1 MKGRI
6 YLPTKRLLDNDEE
19 IIKKWQLFVSEGV
32 LDKKGLRDIISR
44 SWERCKS
51 YGIDPYENN
60 FSVDITEDDLKMKYK
75 EFSPLLETA
84 KPLMKTLYNL
94 IQNSDFMIRL
104 TDGDGYVLE
113 HIGDDSL
120 IHHHDFL
127 VLQDGYN
134 ISEEV
139 IGTNAIGLSL
149 ITGEPIQVLG
159 GEHYLQK
166 YHKWT
171 SSACPIKDE
180 DNGILGVLSITG
192 NYEFVHPHTLG
203 MVVAAAK
210 AIEKEM
216 KLENSNRKLKI
227 VNEQFYQITESISEG
242 IIRIDSQGEIT
253 SMNRFARKLLGY
265 GGKGK
270 HNIHISDVLSTNCKK
285 DILGT
290 VNKGKG
296 YQEEEIDFTTKSGTN
311 KTCIVNVTPIRLFSS
326 SDLGGGVITFRENKA
341 VLSMINKI
349 VGANARFTFDDIFG
363 KSENIAHSIK
373 IATIAS
379 KNDATILLQ
388 GESGTG
394 KEMFAQ
400 AIHNAS
406 RRKDR
411 PFVFLNCGAIPRD
424 LVSSELFGY
433 VEGAFTGA
441 KRGGHPGKFELADGG
456 TIFLDEI
463 GDMPLDVQV
472 SLLRVL
478 EERNVVRVGGHDVI
492 PINVRVIAA
501 SNKDLKKEVALGKFR
516 SDFFY
521 RINVMPIYINS
532 LRERKE
538 DIKIFIDYFYEKFC
552 ETNDM
557 NIKRIH
563 ESFYE
568 GMINYDWPG
577 NVRELQNIMQLVL
590 NIAENSSVLTDINLP
605 SYIIEKENIGETS
618 GIKQLL
624 TLEQI
629 EKNTIMQTLI
639 DVNDNMAA
647 ASRIL
652 GIGRSTLYRKMEKY
666 KLVNR

>member
-1 MKGRI
+1 
-6 YLPTKRLLDNDEE
+6 LPTKELLDNDED
-19 IIKKWQLFVSEGV
+19 IIKKWELFISEGI
-32 LDKKGLRDIISR
+32 LNKEGLRDVISK
-44 SWERCKS
+44 SWERSKS
-51 YGIDPYENN
+51 YNIDPFKND
-60 FSVDITEDDLKMKYK
+60 FSIELSEDDLKKKYK
-75 EFSPLLETA
+75 EFLPLLETA
-84 KPLMKTLYNL
+84 KPLMQTLYNL
-94 IQNSDFMIRL
+94 IQNSNFMIRL
-104 TDGDGYVLE
+104 TDRDGYVLDHLGE
-113 HIGDDSL
+113 DSL
-120 IHHHDFL
+120 IRQHKFQI
-127 VLQDGYN
+127 LQDGYN
-134 ISEEV
+134 IKEEV
-139 IGTNAIGLSL
+139 IGTNAIGISL
-149 ITGEPIQVLG
+149 ISGEPIQVLG
-159 GEHYLQK
+159 GEHYLHE

-180 DNGILGVLSITG
+180 KGGILGVLSITG

-216 KLENSNRKLKI
+216 KLEYSNKKLKI

-242 IIRIDSQGEIT
+242 IIRIDNQGNIS

-265 GGKGK
+265 SEKDVR
-270 HNIHISDVLSTNCKK
+270 NMHIGDVLSTNSGKG
-285 DILGT
+285 IINA
-290 VNKGKG
+290 VNKERD
-296 YQEEEIDFTTKSGTN
+296 YQEEEIDFTTKMGRN
-311 KTCIVNVTPIRLFSS
+311 KTCIVNVTPIKLFRST
-326 SDLGGGVITFRENKA
+326 DLGGVVITFKENKV
-341 VLSMINKI
+341 VLNMINKI
-349 VGANARFTFDDIFG
+349 VGAHARFTFDDIFG
-363 KSENIAHSIK
+363 KSENITHSIK
-373 IATIAS
+373 LATIAA
-379 KNDATILLQ
+379 KTDDTILLQ

-394 KEMFAQ
+394 KEMFTQ

-463 GDMPLDVQV
+463 GDMPLDAQI

-478 EERNVVRVGGHDVI
+478 EERMVVRVGGHDVI

-501 SNKDLKKEVALGKFR
+501 SNKDLKKEVELGKFR
-516 SDFFY
+516 SDLFY
-521 RINVMPIYINS
+521 RINVMPIYISS

-538 DIKIFIDYFYEKFC
+538 DIKIFIDYFCEKFS
-552 ETNDM
+552 ESNEKH
-557 NIKRIH
+557 IKKLG
-563 ESFYE
+563 ESFYR
-568 GMINYDWPG
+568 GMINYNWPG
-577 NVRELQNIMQLVL
+577 NVRELQNVMQLVL
-590 NIAENSSVLTDINLP
+590 NVAENNSILTSKNLP
-605 SYIIEKENIGETS
+605 SYINEKENNGELS
-618 GIKQLL
+618 GIKQQF

-629 EKNTIMQTLI
+629 EKNAIMQTLI

-666 KLVNR
+666 KISL

>member
-1 MKGRI
+1 MTNK
-6 YLPTKRLLDNDEE
+6 KMFNNDEG
-19 IIKKWQLFVSEGV
+19 IAKKWELFISEGI
-32 LDKKGLRDIISR
+32 LNKNGLRDIISQ
-44 SWERCKS
+44 SWERSKL
-51 YGIDPYENN
+51 YGIDPFKKG
-60 FSVDITEDDLKMKYK
+60 FSIELTKEELANKYK
-75 EFSPLLETA
+75 EFLPLLETA
-84 KPLMKTLYNL
+84 KPFMQTLYNL

-104 TDGDGYVLE
+104 TDRDGYVLE
-113 HIGDDSL
+113 HIGEDSL
-120 IHHHDFL
+120 IGQDDFMIL
-127 VLQDGYN
+127 EDGYS
-134 ISEEV
+134 IKEEV

-166 YHKWT
+166 YHNWT

-180 DNGILGVLSITG
+180 KGRILGVLSITG
-192 NYEFVHPHTLG
+192 SCELVHPHTLG

-216 KLENSNRKLKI
+216 KLEYSYRKLKI
-227 VNEQFYQITESISEG
+227 VNEQFYKITESISEG
-242 IIRIDSQGEIT
+242 IIGVDNQGAVT

-265 GGKGK
+265 SGKGIQ
-270 HNIHISDVLSTNCKK
+270 NMHISDILSIDSQK
-285 DILGT
+285 DIISAI
-290 VNKGKG
+290 NKGRE
-296 YQEEEIDFTTKSGTN
+296 YQEEEVDFTTKMGRN
-311 KTCIVNVTPIRLFSS
+311 KTCIVNVTPIKLFSS
-326 SDLGGGVITFRENKA
+326 MDSGGGVITFRENKV

-363 KSENIAHSIK
+363 KSDNITHSIK
-373 IATIAS
+373 LATIAA
-379 KNDATILLQ
+379 KTDATILLQ

-406 RRKDR
+406 RRRDR

-463 GDMPLDVQV
+463 GDMPMDAQI

-478 EERNVVRVGGHDVI
+478 EDRKVVRVGGHDVI

-501 SNKDLKKEVALGKFR
+501 TNKDLKNEVELGKFR
-516 SDFFY
+516 SDLFY
-521 RINVMPIYINS
+521 RINVMPIFIS
-532 LRERKE
+532 ALRERKG
-538 DIKIFIDYFYEKFC
+538 DIKTFIDYFCEKFS
-552 ETNDM
+552 ESNEKH
-557 NIKRIH
+557 IKKIS

-568 GMINYDWPG
+568 GMINYNWPG
-577 NVRELQNIMQLVL
+577 NVRELQNVMQLVL
-590 NIAENSSVLTDINLP
+590 NVAENNTVLSGKNLP
-605 SYIIEKENIGETS
+605 SYISEKENITELS
-618 GIKQLL
+618 GMRQIF

-629 EKNTIMQTLI
+629 EKNAIIQTLI

-666 KLVNR
+666 DIK

>member
-19 IIKKWQLFVSEGV
+19 IIKKWQLFVSEDV

-44 SWERCKS
+44 SWERCKL

-60 FSVDITEDDLKMKYK
+60 FSIDITEDDLKKKYK
-75 EFSPLLETA
+75 EFLPLLETA

-94 IQNSDFMIRL
+94 IQNSNFMIRL
-104 TDGDGYVLE
+104 TDRDGYVLE

-120 IHHHDFL
+120 IGHHDAL

-134 ISEEV
+134 ISEDV

-159 GEHYLQK
+159 GEHYLHK

-180 DNGILGVLSITG
+180 DNEILGVLSITG

-216 KLENSNRKLKI
+216 KLENSNKKLKI
-227 VNEQFYQITESISEG
+227 VNEQFHQITESISEG
-242 IIRIDSQGEIT
+242 IIRIDNQGEIT

-265 GGKGK
+265 SGKGK
-270 HNIHISDVLSTNCKK
+270 YNIHIRDVLSTNCKK
-285 DILGT
+285 DILGA

-296 YQEEEIDFTTKSGTN
+296 YQEEEIDFTTKSGAN
-311 KTCIVNVTPIRLFSS
+311 KTCIVNVTPIRLFSP
-326 SDLGGGVITFRENKA
+326 SDLGGGVITFKENKA

-349 VGANARFTFDDIFG
+349 VGANARFTFNDIFG

-552 ETNDM
+552 ESNDK
-557 NIKRIH
+557 NIKKIH

-568 GMINYDWPG
+568 GMINYNWPG
-577 NVRELQNIMQLVL
+577 NVRELQNVMQLVL
-590 NIAENSSVLTDINLP
+590 NIAENNSVLTGVNLP
-605 SYIIEKENIGETS
+605 SYIREKENVGETS

>member
-1 MKGRI
+1 M
-6 YLPTKRLLDNDEE
+6 PTKELLDNDED
-19 IIKKWQLFVSEGV
+19 IIKKWELFISEGI
-32 LDKKGLRDIISR
+32 LNKEGLRDVISK
-44 SWERCKS
+44 SWERSKS
-51 YGIDPYENN
+51 YNIDPFKND
-60 FSVDITEDDLKMKYK
+60 FSIELSEDDLKKKYK
-75 EFSPLLETA
+75 EFLPLLETA
-84 KPLMKTLYNL
+84 KPLMQTLYNL
-94 IQNSDFMIRL
+94 IQNSNFMIRL
-104 TDGDGYVLE
+104 TDRDGYVLDHLGE
-113 HIGDDSL
+113 DSL
-120 IHHHDFL
+120 IRQHKFQI
-127 VLQDGYN
+127 LQDGYN
-134 ISEEV
+134 IKEEV
-139 IGTNAIGLSL
+139 IGTNAIGISL
-149 ITGEPIQVLG
+149 ISGEPIQVLG
-159 GEHYLQK
+159 GEHYLHE

-180 DNGILGVLSITG
+180 KGGILGVLSITG

-216 KLENSNRKLKI
+216 KLEYSNKKLKI

-242 IIRIDSQGEIT
+242 IIRIDNQGNIS

-265 GGKGK
+265 SEKDVR
-270 HNIHISDVLSTNCKK
+270 NMHIGDVLSTNSGKG
-285 DILGT
+285 IINA
-290 VNKGKG
+290 VNKERD
-296 YQEEEIDFTTKSGTN
+296 YQEEEIDFTTKMGRN
-311 KTCIVNVTPIRLFSS
+311 KTCIVNVTPIKLFRST
-326 SDLGGGVITFRENKA
+326 DLGGVVITFKENKV
-341 VLSMINKI
+341 VLNMINKI
-349 VGANARFTFDDIFG
+349 VGAHARFTFDDIFG
-363 KSENIAHSIK
+363 KSENITHSIK
-373 IATIAS
+373 LATIAA
-379 KNDATILLQ
+379 KTDDTILLQ

-394 KEMFAQ
+394 KEMFTQ

-463 GDMPLDVQV
+463 GDMPLDAQI

-478 EERNVVRVGGHDVI
+478 EERMVVRVGGHDVI

-501 SNKDLKKEVALGKFR
+501 SNKDLKKEVELGKFR
-516 SDFFY
+516 SDLFY
-521 RINVMPIYINS
+521 RINVMPIYISS

-538 DIKIFIDYFYEKFC
+538 DIKIFIDYFCEKFS
-552 ETNDM
+552 ESNEKH
-557 NIKRIH
+557 IKKLG
-563 ESFYE
+563 ESFYR
-568 GMINYDWPG
+568 GMINYNWPG
-577 NVRELQNIMQLVL
+577 NVRELQNVMQLVL
-590 NIAENSSVLTDINLP
+590 NVAENNSILTSKNLP
-605 SYIIEKENIGETS
+605 SYINEKENNGELS
-618 GIKQLL
+618 GIKQQF

-629 EKNTIMQTLI
+629 EKNAIMQTLI

-666 KLVNR
+666 KISL

>member
-1 MKGRI
+1 MPTRI
-6 YLPTKRLLDNDEE
+6 LLDNDEN
-19 IIKKWQLFVSEGV
+19 IIKKWELFVSEGV
-32 LDKKGLRDIISR
+32 LNKNGLRDIISQ
-44 SWERCKS
+44 SWERSKL
-51 YGIDPYENN
+51 YGIDPFKNN
-60 FSVDITEDDLKMKYK
+60 FSIELTQNDLKNKYK
-75 EFSPLLETA
+75 EFLPLLETA
-84 KPLMKTLYNL
+84 KPLMQTLYNL

-104 TDGDGYVLE
+104 TDRDGYVLK
-113 HIGDDSL
+113 HIGEDIL
-120 IHHHDFL
+120 IHEHKFL
-127 VLQDGYN
+127 LLQDGYN
-134 ISEEV
+134 IKEEV

-149 ITGEPIQVLG
+149 VSGEPIQVVG
-159 GEHYLQK
+159 GEHYLHK
-166 YHKWT
+166 YHNWT

-180 DNGILGVLSITG
+180 KNKILGVLSITG
-192 NYEFVHPHTLG
+192 NCEFVHPHTLG

-216 KLENSNRKLKI
+216 KLEYYNKKLKI

-242 IIRIDSQGEIT
+242 IIRIDNQGNIT

-265 GGKGK
+265 SEKGI
-270 HNIHISDVLSTNCKK
+270 HNMHIRDVLSSSSQK
-285 DILGT
+285 DIINA

-296 YQEEEIDFTTKSGTN
+296 YQEEEIDFTTKMGRN
-311 KTCIVNVTPIRLFSS
+311 KTCIVNVTPIKLFSS
-326 SDLGGGVITFRENKA
+326 TDLGGGVITLKENKA

-349 VGANARFTFDDIFG
+349 VGANARFTFDDILG
-363 KSENIAHSIK
+363 KSESISRSIK
-373 IATIAS
+373 LATIAA
-379 KNDATILLQ
+379 KTDATILLQ

-406 RRKDR
+406 RRKGR

-424 LVSSELFGY
+424 LVASELFGY

-463 GDMPLDVQV
+463 GDMPLDAQI

-478 EERNVVRVGGHDVI
+478 EDHKVVRVGGNDVI

-501 SNKDLKKEVALGKFR
+501 SNKDLKKEVELEKFR

-521 RINVMPIYINS
+521 RINVMPIYISS

-538 DIKIFIDYFYEKFC
+538 DIKIFIDYFYEKFS
-552 ETNDM
+552 ESSEKH
-557 NIKRIH
+557 IKNVSA
-563 ESFYE
+563 SFYE

-577 NVRELQNIMQLVL
+577 NVRELQNVMQLVL
-590 NIAENSSVLTDINLP
+590 NVAENNSILTGTNLP
-605 SYIIEKENIGETS
+605 SYVKEKEGIGELNS
-618 GIKQLL
+618 SKQLL
-624 TLEQI
+624 TLEQM
-629 EKNTIMQTLI
+629 EKSAIMQTLI
-639 DVNDNMAA
+639 EVNDNIAA

-652 GIGRSTLYRKMEKY
+652 GIGRNTLYRKMEKY
-666 KLVNR
+666 KIGE

>member
-1 MKGRI
+1 MS
-6 YLPTKRLLDNDEE
+6 TKRLLDNDEE
-19 IIKKWQLFVSEGV
+19 IIKKWQLFVLEGI

-75 EFSPLLETA
+75 EFLPLLETA

-113 HIGDDSL
+113 HIGEDRL

-134 ISEEV
+134 ISEDV

-149 ITGEPIQVLG
+149 ITGGPIQVLG
-159 GEHYLQK
+159 GEHYLHK
-166 YHKWT
+166 YHKMT

-216 KLENSNRKLKI
+216 KLENSNKKLKI

-265 GGKGK
+265 RGKGK
-270 HNIHISDVLSTNCKK
+270 YNIHISDVLSTNCKK
-285 DILGT
+285 DILGA

-296 YQEEEIDFTTKSGTN
+296 YQEEEIDFTTKLGAN

-552 ETNDM
+552 ESNDK

-590 NIAENSSVLTDINLP
+590 NIAENNSVLTGINLP
-605 SYIIEKENIGETS
+605 SYIIEKEDVGETS

-652 GIGRSTLYRKMEKY
+652 DIGRSTLYRKMKKY
-666 KLVNR
+666 KLVSK

>member
-1 MKGRI
+1 MI
-6 YLPTKRLLDNDEE
+6 NNDED
-19 IIKKWQLFVSEGV
+19 IIKKWELFV
-32 LDKKGLRDIISR
+32 LDGILNKNGLRDIISQ
-44 SWERCKS
+44 SWERSKV
-51 YGIDPYENN
+51 YGIDPFKKD
-60 FSVDITEDDLKMKYK
+60 FSIELTEEELKMKYK
-75 EFSPLLETA
+75 EFLPLLETA
-84 KPLMKTLYNL
+84 KPFMQTLYNL
-94 IQNSDFMIRL
+94 IQNSDFIIRL
-104 TDGDGYVLE
+104 TDRDGYVLG
-113 HIGDDSL
+113 HIGEDSL
-120 IHHHDFL
+120 IRQHNFL
-127 VLQDGYN
+127 LLQDGYS
-134 ISEEV
+134 IREEV

-159 GEHYLQK
+159 GEHYLHR

-180 DNGILGVLSITG
+180 KGEILGVLSITG

-216 KLENSNRKLKI
+216 KLEHYNKKLKV

-242 IIRIDSQGEIT
+242 IIRIDNQGYII

-265 GGKGK
+265 SGKDIQSM
-270 HNIHISDVLSTNCKK
+270 NISDILSETSGI
-285 DILGT
+285 DIIDA
-290 VNKGKG
+290 VNKGRES
-296 YQEEEIDFTTKSGTN
+296 QEEEIDFTTKMGRN
-311 KTCIVNVTPIRLFSS
+311 KTCIVNVTPIKFFSS
-326 SDLGGGVITFRENKA
+326 TDLGGGIITFKESKV

-363 KSENIAHSIK
+363 KSENITHSIK
-373 IATIAS
+373 IASIAAET
-379 KNDATILLQ
+379 DATILLQ

-406 RRKDR
+406 RRKNR

-463 GDMPLDVQV
+463 GDMPLDAQI

-478 EERNVVRVGGHDVI
+478 EDRKVVRVGGHDVI

-501 SNKDLKKEVALGKFR
+501 TNKDLKKEVELGKFR
-516 SDFFY
+516 SDLFY
-521 RINVMPIYINS
+521 RINVMPIYTPS

-538 DIKIFIDYFYEKFC
+538 DIKIFIKYFCEKFS
-552 ETNDM
+552 ESNEKH
-557 NIKRIH
+557 IKKVN

-568 GMINYDWPG
+568 GMVNYNWPG
-577 NVRELQNIMQLVL
+577 NVRELQNVMQLVL
-590 NIAENSSVLTDINLP
+590 NVAENNSVLTSKNLP
-605 SYIIEKENIGETS
+605 SYIKEKEYDGELSST
-618 GIKQLL
+618 KQLL
-624 TLEQI
+624 TLDQI
-629 EKNTIMQTLI
+629 EKTAIIQTLN

-647 ASRIL
+647 AARIL

-666 KLVNR
+666 KIN